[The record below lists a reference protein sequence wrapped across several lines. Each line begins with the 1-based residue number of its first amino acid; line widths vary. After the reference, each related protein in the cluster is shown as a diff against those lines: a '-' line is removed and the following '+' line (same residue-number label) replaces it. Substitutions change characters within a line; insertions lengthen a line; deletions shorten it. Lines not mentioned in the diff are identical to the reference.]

1 MTTPPRRRPTLDEVA
16 RLAGVSRAAASRA
29 INQSGHASRSTREA
43 VERAVRELGYVPNP
57 TARALA
63 TRQSGAVVLAISHH
77 DSELFADPFYAQIIA
92 GVSAALER
100 TDLLLMLA
108 LADSELGRARLERV
122 LRSRHAD
129 GIMLMG
135 LHGDDPLYHLAGKLD
150 LPVVYGGRP
159 MNAEPAWYV
168 DADNRGGAR
177 LAGEHLV
184 GIGRRRIAA
193 LTGSLDT
200 DVGAARLGGFQDALA
215 VAGLA
220 PGLVEHGDFTEASGA
235 AAMSRL
241 LAAEPDVDAVFAA
254 SDSMAAGALRVL
266 KSAGRSVP
274 GDVAVVGFDDSVI
287 CRYTSPPL
295 TTVAQPIRQLGWEMA
310 KMLVSLIDGEPA
322 GPLILPTRLVI
333 RESTEPARPKAPSRP
348 GSDTPSTSSPLTT
361 GWTDIEVIVGASGR
375 GVPLP
380 AHADTPAGKRGPQLH
395 TIRPAPG

>member
-1 MTTPPRRRPTLDEVA
+1 MTTPPNRRPTLDEVA
-16 RLAGVSRAAASRA
+16 RLAGVSRSAASRA
-29 INQSGHASRSTREA
+29 INRSGHASRATREA

-108 LADSELGRARLERV
+108 LADSDLGRARLERV

-135 LHGDDPLYHLAGKLD
+135 LHGDDPLYHLAGKLE

-159 MNAEPAWYV
+159 LNAEPAWYV

-177 LAGEHLV
+177 LAAEHLI
-184 GIGRRRIAA
+184 GIGRRRIAT
-193 LTGSLDT
+193 LTGALDT
-200 DVGAARLGGFQDALA
+200 YVGAARLQGFQDALA
-215 VAGLA
+215 VAGLG
-220 PGLVEHGDFTEASGA
+220 PGLVEVGDFTEVSGA
-235 AAMSRL
+235 EAMSRL
-241 LAAEPDVDAVFAA
+241 LAAEPAVDAVFAA

-266 KSAGRSVP
+266 KAAGRAVP
-274 GDVAVVGFDDSVI
+274 GDVAVVGFDDSLI
-287 CRYTSPPL
+287 ARYTSPPL
-295 TTVAQPIRQLGWEMA
+295 TTVSQPIRQLGSEMA

-322 GPLILPTRLVI
+322 GPLILPTRLVL
-333 RESTEPARPKAPSRP
+333 RESSEPGLAPV
-348 GSDTPSTSSPLTT
+348 SP
-361 GWTDIEVIVGASGR
+361 ASG
-375 GVPLP
+375 
-380 AHADTPAGKRGPQLH
+380 
-395 TIRPAPG
+395 

>member
-1 MTTPPRRRPTLDEVA
+1 MKLEALPVGGAGQYDVRDTHPDPKPGPMTTPPNRRPTLDEVA

-108 LADSELGRARLERV
+108 LADSDAGRARLERV

-135 LHGDDPLYHLAGKLD
+135 LHGDDPLYHLAGKLE

-159 MNAEPAWYV
+159 LNAGPAWYV

-177 LAGEHLV
+177 LAAEPLL
-184 GIGRRRIAA
+184 GIGRRRIAPM
-193 LTGSLDT
+193 TGALDT
-200 DVGAARLGGFQDALA
+200 HVGAARLGGFQDALA
-215 VAGLA
+215 VAGLG
-220 PGLVEHGDFTEASGA
+220 PGLVEIGDFTEASGA
-235 AAMSRL
+235 EAMSRL
-241 LAAEPDVDAVFAA
+241 LAAEPAVDAVFAA

-266 KSAGRSVP
+266 RAAGRSVP

-287 CRYTSPPL
+287 TRYTSPPL

-322 GPLILPTRLVI
+322 GPLILPTRLVV
-333 RESTEPARPKAPSRP
+333 RESSEP
-348 GSDTPSTSSPLTT
+348 GL
-361 GWTDIEVIVGASGR
+361 V
-375 GVPLP
+375 
-380 AHADTPAGKRGPQLH
+380 
-395 TIRPAPG
+395 

>member
-1 MTTPPRRRPTLDEVA
+1 MTTPPKRRPTLDEVA
-16 RLAGVSRAAASRA
+16 RLAGVSRSAASRA
-29 INQSGHASRSTREA
+29 INQSGHASRATRAA

-135 LHGDDPLYHLAGKLD
+135 LHGDDPLYHLAGKLE

-159 MNAEPAWYV
+159 LNAEPCWYV

-177 LAGEHLV
+177 LAAEHLI
-184 GIGRRRIAA
+184 GAGRRRIAT
-193 LTGSLDT
+193 LTGALDT
-200 DVGAARLGGFQDALA
+200 YVGAARLRGFQDALA
-215 VAGLA
+215 VAGLG

-235 AAMSRL
+235 EATSRL

-266 KSAGRSVP
+266 KAAGRSVP
-274 GDVAVVGFDDSVI
+274 GDVAVVGFDDSLI
-287 CRYTSPPL
+287 ARYTSPPL
-295 TTVAQPIRQLGWEMA
+295 STVAQPIRQLGSEMA

-322 GPLILPTRLVI
+322 GPLILPTRLVV
-333 RESTEPARPKAPSRP
+333 RESSESSEPGTA
-348 GSDTPSTSSPLTT
+348 
-361 GWTDIEVIVGASGR
+361 
-375 GVPLP
+375 
-380 AHADTPAGKRGPQLH
+380 
-395 TIRPAPG
+395 